1 MAKYGADTLR
11 LYEMFMG
18 PLDASIAW
26 NENGL
31 EGSRKFL
38 DRVWRLIVDEEG
50 KMRDRITT
58 INDGRLTK
66 VYHQTVKKVTEDM
79 VNLYLMNMWKDLS
92 NYLRQSRHILV
103 KNYGKF

>member
-1 MAKYGADTLR
+1 MMWWLNMVRIHYV
-11 LYEMFMG
+11 FMKCSCTT
-18 PLDASIAW
+18 LDASIAW

-58 INDGRLTK
+58 INDGSLTK
-66 VYHQTVKKVTEDM
+66 VYHQTVKK
-79 VNLYLMNMWKDLS
+79 
-92 NYLRQSRHILV
+92 
-103 KNYGKF
+103 